1 MNRLLTLAAVAMTL
15 AACNSEIDDLNVEI
29 RLKSGLDVQQT
40 DTRAAADIQSTQF
53 DSGEKIDV
61 YISENTTGTAT
72 TTYGTDGQP
81 LVYTTTDALGNM
93 STTTQQYFPTSGN
106 GVNIY
111 AVYPSG
117 KKSGETFTIETD
129 QSDDAKYKASDLM
142 YGAPKS
148 NATVARQKS
157 AVSINFKHLL
167 SKVTVVLKSG
177 AGSPSLDG
185 AVVKLKG
192 VKLSTTL
199 AASISGGSV
208 SEASDAQT
216 KDITVMKATTNALS
230 GSAVIV
236 PQTLSTSFIEVTLKN
251 GGVLTSTGLK
261 TSGSTDL
268 NEVKLETGKA
278 YTYTITVNLTGLD
291 VTSSIADWDS
301 TSGEVTGD
309 AEMSTQTD

>member
-40 DTRAAADIQSTQF
+40 DTRAATTIQSDKF
-53 DSGEKIDV
+53 DSNEKIDV

-72 TTYGTDGQP
+72 TTYGQP
-81 LVYTTTDALGNM
+81 LTYTIGENGAM
-93 STTTQQYFPTSGN
+93 SIETPQYFPTSGN

-117 KKSGETFTIETD
+117 TSIASGNTFTIKED
-129 QSDDAKYKASDLM
+129 QSTDANYKASDLM
-142 YGAPKS
+142 YGAPKG

-167 SKVTVVLKSG
+167 SKVTVKLVSG
-177 AGSPSLDG
+177 AGNPDLDG
-185 AVVKLKG
+185 AVVKLTG
-192 VKLSTTL
+192 VQPSTTL
-199 AASISGGSV
+199 TASISGGSV
-208 SEASDAQT
+208 SEASGDK
-216 KDITVMKATTNALS
+216 KDITVMTAATNALS

-236 PQTLSTSFIEVTLKN
+236 PQTLSPKFIEVTLKN

-291 VTSSIADWDS
+291 VSSSIAEWGNGS
-301 TSGEVTGD
+301 SVTGD
-309 AEMSTQTD
+309 AEMSTSN

>member
-40 DTRAAADIQSTQF
+40 DTRAATTIQSTQF
-53 DSGEKIDV
+53 DKDAAIDV
-61 YISENTTGTAT
+61 YISEATKEGQAAT
-72 TTYGTDGQP
+72 TTYGQP
-81 LVYTTTDALGNM
+81 LTYTIGEDG
-93 STTTQQYFPTSGN
+93 STMNGTQQYFPTSGN

-129 QSDDAKYKASDLM
+129 QSDDANYKASDLM
-142 YGAPKS
+142 YGAPTG

-167 SKVTVVLKSG
+167 SKVTVKLVSG
-177 AGSPSLDG
+177 KGTPSLDG

-192 VKLSTTL
+192 VKPSTTL
-199 AASISGGSV
+199 TASISGGSV
-208 SEASDAQT
+208 SEANGDT
-216 KDITVMKATTNALS
+216 KAITVMTATTDALS

-236 PQTLSTSFIEVTLKN
+236 PQTLGTGFIEVTLKN

-291 VTSSIADWDS
+291 VSSSIADWGDGS
-301 TSGEVTGD
+301 SVTGD
-309 AEMSTQTD
+309 AEMSTSN

>member
-40 DTRAAADIQSTQF
+40 DTRAATTIQSDKF
-53 DSGEKIDV
+53 DSNEKIDV

-72 TTYGTDGQP
+72 TTYGQP
-81 LVYTTTDALGNM
+81 LTYTIGENGAM

-117 KKSGETFTIETD
+117 TSIASENTFTIKED
-129 QSDDAKYKASDLM
+129 QSTDANYKASDLM
-142 YGAPKS
+142 YGKPTT
-148 NATVARQKS
+148 NPVARQKS

-167 SKVTVVLKSG
+167 SKVTVKLVSG
-177 AGSPSLDG
+177 AGNPDLDG
-185 AVVKLKG
+185 AVVKLKD
-192 VKLSTTL
+192 VLPSTTL
-199 AASISGGSV
+199 TASISGGSV
-208 SEASDAQT
+208 SEASGDKKA
-216 KDITVMKATTNALS
+216 ITVMTAATNALS

-236 PQTLSTSFIEVTLKN
+236 PQTLNTNFIEVTLKN

-261 TSGSTDL
+261 NGSSDTS
-268 NEVKLETGKA
+268 LENVVLEAGKA

-291 VTSSIADWDS
+291 VSSSIAEWGNGS
-301 TSGEVTGD
+301 SVTGD
-309 AEMSTQTD
+309 AEMSTSN

>member
-40 DTRAAADIQSTQF
+40 DTRAATDIQSTQF

-117 KKSGETFTIETD
+117 TSIASENTFTIKED
-129 QSDDAKYKASDLM
+129 QSTDDNYKASDLM
-142 YGAPKS
+142 YGKPTT
-148 NATVARQKS
+148 NPVARQKS

-192 VKLSTTL
+192 VKPSTTL
-199 AASISGGSV
+199 TASISGGSV
-208 SEASDAQT
+208 SEAGGDT
-216 KDITVMKATTNALS
+216 KAITVMTATTGALS

-236 PQTLSTSFIEVTLKN
+236 PQTLGTGFIEVTLKN
-251 GGVLTSTGLK
+251 GGVLTSKGLK
-261 TSGSTDL
+261 NGDSSLT
-268 NEVKLETGKA
+268 NVVLETGKA
-278 YTYTITVNLTGLD
+278 YTYTITVNLTGLS
-291 VTSSIADWDS
+291 VSSSITDWGDGS
-301 TSGEVTGD
+301 SVTGD
-309 AEMSTQTD
+309 AEMSTSN

>member
-1 MNRLLTLAAVAMTL
+1 MTL

-40 DTRAAADIQSTQF
+40 DTRATTTIQSDKF
-53 DSGEKIDV
+53 DKDAAIDV
-61 YISENTTGTAT
+61 YISEATKEGQEETTITKYT
-72 TTYGTDGQP
+72 QP
-81 LVYTTTDALGNM
+81 LTYTIGEDG
-93 STTTQQYFPTSGN
+93 STMNGTPQYFPTSGN

-142 YGAPKS
+142 YGAPTG

-192 VKLSTTL
+192 VKPSTTL
-199 AASISGGSV
+199 TASITEGKV
-208 SEASDAQT
+208 SEASGEA
-216 KDITVMKATTNALS
+216 KDITVMTAATGVLS

-236 PQTLSTSFIEVTLKN
+236 PQTLGTGFIEVTLKN
-251 GGVLTSTGLK
+251 GGVLTSTGL
-261 TSGSTDL
+261 SNGSTSL
-268 NEVKLETGKA
+268 ESVVLETGKA

-291 VTSSIADWDS
+291 VSSSIADWGDGS
-301 TSGEVTGD
+301 SVTGD
-309 AEMSTQTD
+309 AEMSSN

>member
-1 MNRLLTLAAVAMTL
+1 MTL

-40 DTRAAADIQSTQF
+40 DTRAATTIQSTQF
-53 DSGEKIDV
+53 DKDAAIDV
-61 YISENTTGTAT
+61 YISEATKEGQEETTITKYT
-72 TTYGTDGQP
+72 QP
-81 LVYTTTDALGNM
+81 LTYTIGEDG
-93 STTTQQYFPTSGN
+93 STMNGTQQYFPTSGN

-129 QSDDAKYKASDLM
+129 QSDDANYKASDLM
-142 YGAPKS
+142 YGAPTG

-167 SKVTVVLKSG
+167 SKVTVKLVSG
-177 AGSPSLDG
+177 AGNPSLDG
-185 AVVKLKG
+185 AVVKLKD
-192 VKLSTTL
+192 VKPSTTL
-199 AASISGGSV
+199 TASITEGKV
-208 SEASDAQT
+208 SEASGEA
-216 KDITVMKATTNALS
+216 KAITVMTATTDALS

-236 PQTLSTSFIEVTLKN
+236 PQTLGTGFIEVTLKN

-261 TSGSTDL
+261 NGDSSLT
-268 NEVKLETGKA
+268 NVVLETGKA

-291 VTSSIADWDS
+291 VSSSIADWGDGS
-301 TSGEVTGD
+301 SVTGD
-309 AEMSTQTD
+309 AEMSTSN

>member
-40 DTRAAADIQSTQF
+40 DTRAATSTQSTKF
-53 DSGEKIDV
+53 DKDAAIDV
-61 YISENTTGTAT
+61 YISEATKEGQEETTITKYT
-72 TTYGTDGQP
+72 QP
-81 LVYTTTDALGNM
+81 LTYTIGEDG
-93 STTTQQYFPTSGN
+93 STMKGTQQYFPTSGN

-111 AVYPSG
+111 AVYPSRT
-117 KKSGETFTIETD
+117 SVAENNTFTIKED
-129 QSDDAKYKASDLM
+129 QSTDDNYKASDLM
-142 YGAPKS
+142 YGAPKG

-167 SKVTVVLKSG
+167 SKVTVKLVSG
-177 AGSPSLDG
+177 AGDPSLDG

-192 VKLSTTL
+192 VKPSTTL
-199 AASISGGSV
+199 TASISGGSV
-208 SEASDAQT
+208 SEASGDT
-216 KDITVMKATTNALS
+216 KAITVMTAATGALS

-236 PQTLSTSFIEVTLKN
+236 PQTLGTGFIEVTLKN

-278 YTYTITVNLTGLD
+278 YTYTITVNLTGLS
-291 VTSSIADWDS
+291 VSSSITDWDS

-309 AEMSTQTD
+309 AEMSSN

>member
-40 DTRAAADIQSTQF
+40 DTRAATDIQSTQF
-53 DSGEKIDV
+53 DKDERIDV

-72 TTYGTDGQP
+72 TTYGQP
-81 LVYTTTDALGNM
+81 LTYTIGEDG
-93 STTTQQYFPTSGN
+93 STMNGTQQYFPTSGN

-117 KKSGETFTIETD
+117 TSVASQNTFTIEAD
-129 QSDDAKYKASDLM
+129 QSDDANYKKSDLM
-142 YGAPKS
+142 YGKPTT
-148 NATVARQKS
+148 NPVARQKS

-167 SKVTVVLKSG
+167 SKVTVKLVSG
-177 AGSPSLDG
+177 AGNPDLDG
-185 AVVKLKG
+185 AVVKLKS
-192 VKLSTTL
+192 VKPSTTL
-199 AASISGGSV
+199 TASISGGSV
-208 SEASDAQT
+208 SEASGDK
-216 KDITVMKATTNALS
+216 KDITVMTATTEALS

-236 PQTLSTSFIEVTLKN
+236 PQTLKTNFIEVTLKN

-261 TSGSTDL
+261 NASGDTS
-268 NEVKLETGKA
+268 LENVVLEAGKA

-291 VTSSIADWDS
+291 VSSSIAEWGNGS
-301 TSGEVTGD
+301 SVTGD
-309 AEMSTQTD
+309 AEMSTSN

>member
-40 DTRAAADIQSTQF
+40 DTRAATTIQSDKF
-53 DSGEKIDV
+53 DSNEKIDV

-72 TTYGTDGQP
+72 TTYGTNGQP
-81 LVYTTTDALGNM
+81 LVYTTGENGAM

-117 KKSGETFTIETD
+117 TSIASGNTFTIKED
-129 QSDDAKYKASDLM
+129 QSTDANYKASDLM
-142 YGAPKS
+142 YGAPKG

-177 AGSPSLDG
+177 NGSPSLDG
-185 AVVKLKG
+185 AVVKLKS
-192 VKLSTTL
+192 VKPSTTL
-199 AASISGGSV
+199 TASISGGSV
-208 SEASDAQT
+208 SEASGNT
-216 KDITVMKATTNALS
+216 KDITVMTAATNALS

-236 PQTLSTSFIEVTLKN
+236 PQTLSTGFIEVTLKN

-261 TSGSTDL
+261 NGGSDL
-268 NEVKLETGKA
+268 TNVVLEAGKA
-278 YTYTITVNLTGLD
+278 YTYTITVNLTGLS
-291 VTSSIADWDS
+291 VTSSITDWDNS
-301 TSGEVTGD
+301 SSEVTGD
-309 AEMSTQTD
+309 AEMSTSN